1 MVFFINFAL
10 DMEQTISEFLNTIN
24 EPLGGLMVA
33 ILSITGIWFTFRT
46 RGVQFRMFGEMLRLL
61 CNSTDNDSHKDNG
74 THKRVSSFEAFAVS
88 LASRVGTGNLAG
100 VATAIVIGG
109 PGAIFWMWVMAL
121 IGSVNTFVE
130 CTLAQLFKT
139 HGEDSFIGGPAY
151 YIMKGLHKHW
161 FACIFAIAS
170 IGQFG
175 LTNNMVQANT
185 ISSAFTQA
193 FGFSPQIMAIALTS
207 ITIAVIFGGIQRIAK
222 VCSVIV
228 PVMAL
233 GYLAIAIWIIITNIT
248 MIPSVLSL
256 IVKSAFGL
264 DQAIGG
270 TVGAAIT
277 MGFKRGIFSNE
288 AGEGSAPNA
297 AATANVSH
305 PVKQGLIQTLGVFT
319 DTLIVCSCTAFIILC
334 SGLYNCGQNGIELT
348 QVALSSHIG
357 EIGKTIIAIA
367 ILFFAFSSVIGNYYY
382 GECNVAFLCNGKS
395 YTKTAIQGYRVILG
409 IIVFFGSLMTIDIVW
424 AMVDFFMVIMTSCN
438 LIAITFLGK
447 YAVRLLDDYKQQRK
461 NGKNPE
467 YKAETCPEIANE
479 TECW

>member
-1 MVFFINFAL
+1 
-10 DMEQTISEFLNTIN
+10 MEKQITDLLNTIN

-46 RGVQFRMFGEMLRLL
+46 RGVQFRMFGEMFRLL
-61 CNSTDNDSHKDNG
+61 FNSGDDPKVNG
-74 THKRVSSFEAFAVS
+74 KKTKRVSSFEAFTVS

-139 HGEDSFIGGPAY
+139 RGEDSFVGGPAY

-270 TVGAAIT
+270 TIGAAIT

-395 YTKTAIQGYRVILG
+395 YTKAAIQGYRVVLG

-447 YAVRLLDDYKQQRK
+447 YAIILLDDYKQQRCA
-461 NGKNPE
+461 GKNPE